1 MFLPAPCRALTS
13 NVARIGFATLVSF
26 STEPREVLPAASE
39 RRTCPSRRDPQH
51 NLRRL
56 VDRKRSSGCCA
67 KHRGHEPFA
76 ELTGG
81 AFPVIAVPIELP
93 LANVD
98 RPGSK
103 EALRKIPPAVPRRK
117 GLPWNVWPWLVV
129 RLGRSDIRRNWHSPS
144 SEKWNLCQCQLADT
158 ILRSNS

>member
-13 NVARIGFATLVSF
+13 NVDRIGFARLVSF
-26 STEPREVLPAASE
+26 STGPREVLPAASE

-56 VDRKRSSGCCA
+56 VGRKRSLGCCA
-67 KHRGHEPFA
+67 KHRGHGPFA
-76 ELTGG
+76 ESMGG
-81 AFPVIAVPIELP
+81 AFPVIAAPIELL

-98 RPGSK
+98 RLDSK
-103 EALRKIPPAVPRRK
+103 EALRNIPPAVPRRK
-117 GLPWNVWPWLVV
+117 ELPWNVWPWLVA

-144 SEKWNLCQCQLADT
+144 
-158 ILRSNS
+158 